1 MRNGVIQ
8 DWRDT
13 GKDKEEC
20 RKGGMQDMRD
30 ERKEGCRKGESQKIR
45 DANLVLSMP

>member
-1 MRNGVIQ
+1 MLNR
-8 DWRDT
+8 RDT
-13 GKDKEEC
+13 GKEEC
-20 RKGGMQDMRD
+20 RIGGMQDLRD